1 MDNTVPG
8 NAGMLSPVGWINKYR
23 KQLMGV
29 AALLI
34 FLFHHWTTVIP
45 QLLPNHT
52 TLAKISLFVLTHGH
66 CGVDIFFLISGIGL
80 VWAADKHSVGE
91 FYIRRVKKVF
101 VPFLIA
107 YSVLVPLTGGS
118 FVRWLS
124 LVSGYSFLFENMYSV
139 LWFVPAIMLLYLL
152 FPLYN
157 LLLKKLKYTV
167 AVTAGFLVLWYLGAR
182 FLPIRYDL
190 LGFYNR
196 IPIFLLGVMLG
207 RLEKNGK
214 FPKSRLFAAASIP
227 LLVAGVFSA
236 HYTETLKKPLLVRLP
251 NCFIPTLCLAL
262 GLVLGLSFILDLAH
276 RARVS
281 GRIADVLTAPL
292 SYLGGTSLS
301 FYLVQMFT
309 FCVIPCP
316 PSSTVFPTTSPSR
329 GKDTIP
335 LLVAVGL
342 SSVLHAVTELL
353 NGRVLRLP
361 GGKHGKE

>member
-45 QLLPNHT
+45 QLLLDHP
-52 TLAKISLFVLTHGH
+52 TLAKISLFILTHGH

-227 LLVAGVFSA
+227 LIVAGVFSA
-236 HYTETLKKPLLVRLP
+236 HY
-251 NCFIPTLCLAL
+251 IPTLCLAL

-309 FCVIPCP
+309 VRGIAYPDRGIVSVTT
-316 PSSTVFPTTSPSR
+316 SSTL
-329 GKDTIP
+329 GNDILI